1 MDTVDGGQ
9 RLVTVAEEGERLA
22 IVKDRLDVV
31 AV

>member
-22 IVKDRLDVV
+22 IVEDGFDVV
-31 AV
+31 PV